1 MEVEYIGT
9 KGTHLGI
16 VDQPNRASP
25 GASLL
30 NASNLLPIANAASFN
45 YQTANANSNY
55 NAGQVRLTQRF
66 NRGLSFIALY
76 TYAKSIDNASSF
88 SGPGGTTV
96 QFINNLRL
104 ERGLSTFDQR
114 HRLSLTFLGS
124 SPVGVHGFM
133 RNSGW
138 KTKALTGWFLA
149 GTFVANTGTPLTAR
163 VAGNLSNTGGTAA
176 FGTGRAQATGEGI
189 DEGNYPYFN
198 LAAFTTPLP
207 GTYGNA
213 GRDTVPGPLVT
224 SFNASLNRSFRLGES
239 RRQFQLRLSA
249 NNALNHILIT
259 GFGTTVNS
267 STYGLATA
275 ASATRTVNLL
285 LRFSF

>member
-1 MEVEYIGT
+1 MELEYIGN
-9 KGTHLGI
+9 KGTDLGI
-16 VDQPNRASP
+16 VDQPNRAPP

-30 NASNLLPIANAASFN
+30 NAQNELPIANASSFN
-45 YQTANANSNY
+45 YETSGANSSY
-55 NAGQVRLTQRF
+55 QAGQLRLTQRF
-66 NRGLSFIALY
+66 NRGLSFVALY
-76 TYAKSIDNASSF
+76 TYSKAIDDASSF

-96 QFINNLRL
+96 QFINDLRA

-138 KTKALTGWFLA
+138 KTKLLTGWFLS
-149 GTFVANTGTPLTAR
+149 GTLTAATGTPLTAK
-163 VAGNLSNTGGTAA
+163 VGGNLSNVGGTAN
-176 FGTGRAQATGEGI
+176 FGTGRAQATGESI
-189 DEGNYPYFN
+189 DAGSDPYFN

-213 GRDTVPGPLVT
+213 GRDTIPGPLVT
-224 SFNASLNRSFRLGES
+224 SLNASLNRGWRFGET
-239 RRQFQLRLSA
+239 RRQLQLRLSA
-249 NNALNHILIT
+249 TNALNHVQIT
-259 GFGTTVNS
+259 GFGTTINS

-275 ASATRTVNLL
+275 ASATRTVSLL